1 MTLIEL
7 RHKFSQL
14 DNNLLE
20 KVCQGCHKILKIR
33 LLNVLCCERLV
44 SFKTKSRKLATLIG
58 KQGDDYELFIYSTSL
73 TNISSIELTSDESNQ
88 LKFGL
93 HYSFVNKYKNIK
105 NHPVPSFQYLAD
117 KITENLDSHKREN
130 FHEFLRAYVDVFTKN
145 IYGTTDY
152 TYKH

>member
-1 MTLIEL
+1 MTLKEL
-7 RHKFSQL
+7 TYKLSQL
-14 DNNLLE
+14 DNDLLE
-20 KVCQGCHKILKIR
+20 QVSQGCYKVLQKR
-33 LLNVLCCERLV
+33 PLNVLCCERLV

-58 KQGDDYELFIYSTSL
+58 KQGDDYELYIYSTSL
-73 TNISSIELTSDESNQ
+73 TNLSSIELTSDESNQ

-105 NHPVPSFQYLAD
+105 NHPVLNFQYLAD